1 MDFFELTHYFK
12 NERWCRYEKKQ
23 KMKKTIVFQNRSKDL
38 YRSNERSR
46 SFLTERTNFPKDFYE

>member
-12 NERWCRYEKKQ
+12 NERWCRYEKTKNE
-23 KMKKTIVFQNRSKDL
+23 KTIVFQNRSKDL